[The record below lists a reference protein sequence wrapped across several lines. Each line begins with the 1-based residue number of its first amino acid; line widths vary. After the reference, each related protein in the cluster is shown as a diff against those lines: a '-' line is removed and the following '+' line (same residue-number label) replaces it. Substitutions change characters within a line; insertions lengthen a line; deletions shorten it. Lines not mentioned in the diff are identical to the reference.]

1 MLINWVAYYATSPF
15 EDTPMADV
23 VLPRHAAVPNL
34 LRHSVSA
41 RPNVLPGAQGNEG
54 HKTENI

>member
-1 MLINWVAYYATSPF
+1 
-15 EDTPMADV
+15 MADV